1 MAKKLVTFMIIF
13 IIIIVSFLTYSYALT
28 PEQVIK
34 LKKAGVSDQTIQIML
49 QLEEKSSFDYFGVR
63 EVKDKDGNVYIIYY
77 TGRPSKDGTADE
89 DREKAWKML
98 NNIIIDRRQ

>member
-1 MAKKLVTFMIIF
+1 MVKKSVFFIVIF
-13 IIIIVSFLTYSYALT
+13 VFVVGFLTCSYALT

-77 TGRPSKDGTADE
+77 TGRPSKKRSTADE

>member
-1 MAKKLVTFMIIF
+1 MAKNLVFFMTIFVIITGL
-13 IIIIVSFLTYSYALT
+13 LTYSYALT

-34 LKKAGVSDQTIQIML
+34 LKKAGVSDETIRIML

-63 EVKDKDGNVYIIYY
+63 EVKDEEGNVYIIYY
-77 TGRPSKDGTADE
+77 TGRPSRSRVADD

-98 NNIIIDRRQ
+98 QNIIIDRRQ